1 MVLHQAP
8 SLEKNL
14 CSYLSCFDLLANM
27 FKRSAYSTRFK
38 DPPGNVRKMK
48 KKKTKPWWKRNGYL
62 ILKTLMKF
70 IFAKKKREIVEKEL
84 SLSNVGFMRQRCL
97 NDEYTIYSFFLFSF
111 SLSIFAFSFISS
123 SLACRGVSR
132 HKTNLVP

>member
-1 MVLHQAP
+1 
-8 SLEKNL
+8 
-14 CSYLSCFDLLANM
+14 M

-70 IFAKKKREIVEKEL
+70 IFAKKKKRNSGKRII
-84 SLSNVGFMRQRCL
+84 SLK
-97 NDEYTIYSFFLFSF
+97 
-111 SLSIFAFSFISS
+111 
-123 SLACRGVSR
+123 CRL
-132 HKTNLVP
+132 HETKMFE